1 VRPDSWTIRGGALS
15 LAAPV
20 VMGIVNVTP
29 DSFSDGGDHLDPS
42 VAIAAG
48 LAMGA
53 DGATIVDVGG
63 ESTRPGS
70 LPVSV
75 DEELSRVLPVVLGLV
90 DGGMVVSIDT
100 TKAEVARRCIAA
112 GAHIVND
119 VTALSDPA
127 MAGVCAN
134 GEVGVILMHML
145 GTPADMQHNPT
156 YIDVGAEVGGFLDGR
171 AEVALSSGIAP
182 SAVAIDPG
190 IGFGKTYAHNIELMR
205 HLREFTNRP
214 YPVVL
219 GASRKGFLGSILK
232 DSRGETTAKERD
244 GATAATVALG
254 VSTGISIFR
263 VHNVR
268 LGADVATAAN
278 AIVPQEAHEQEVNR
292 T

>member
-1 VRPDSWTIRGGALS
+1 MRPEAWTIRAGELS
-15 LAAPV
+15 LATPV

-29 DSFSDGGDHLDPS
+29 DSFSDGGDHLDPA

-48 LAMGA
+48 LAMVA

-70 LPVSV
+70 TPVSI
-75 DEELSRVLPVVLGLV
+75 EAELSRVLPVVSGLV
-90 DGGMVVSIDT
+90 DGGATVSIDT

-127 MAGVCAN
+127 MAGVCAD
-134 GEVGVILMHML
+134 GEVGVVLMHML

-156 YIDVGAEVGGFLDGR
+156 YADVVAEVGSFLDER
-171 AEVALSSGIAP
+171 ADAAVSSGIAA
-182 SAVAIDPG
+182 SSVAIDPG

-205 HLREFTNRP
+205 HLRAFTNQP

-219 GASRKGFLGSILK
+219 GASRKGFLGSTLE
-232 DSRGETTAKERD
+232 DSRGQTTAKERD

-254 VSTGISIFR
+254 VSMGVSVFR

-268 LGADVATAAN
+268 LGADVASAAN
-278 AIVPQEAHEQEVNR
+278 AMVPQEAHE
-292 T
+292 